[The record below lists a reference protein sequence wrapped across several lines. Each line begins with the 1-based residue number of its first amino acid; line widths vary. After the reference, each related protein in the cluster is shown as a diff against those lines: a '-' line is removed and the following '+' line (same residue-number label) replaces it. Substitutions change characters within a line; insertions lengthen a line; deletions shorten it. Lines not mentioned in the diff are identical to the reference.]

1 MWYKTNKKLPFKKI
15 LDNVQLNL
23 NVSNPDILNT
33 MDMSKRFVNPNLLF
47 VKYFTLNIFNTWIS
61 QSLKIVQSNLR

>member
-1 MWYKTNKKLPFKKI
+1 MWYKTNKKLPLKKI

-33 MDMSKRFVNPNLLF
+33 MDMSKRFLSPNHF
-47 VKYFTLNIFNTWIS
+47 FSRFYPQYLNYLDIFKFLYS
-61 QSLKIVQSNLR
+61 PL